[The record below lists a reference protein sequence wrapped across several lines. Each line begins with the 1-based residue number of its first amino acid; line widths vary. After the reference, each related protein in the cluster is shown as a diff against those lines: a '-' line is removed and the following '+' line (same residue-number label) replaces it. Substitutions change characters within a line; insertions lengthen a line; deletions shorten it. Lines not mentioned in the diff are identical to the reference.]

1 MPVVTI
7 KARAN
12 GPYKVEGPVRV
23 VDAEGAEFVLPAGSS
38 IVLCRCGYSRTKP
51 FCDSSH
57 KRIGFVAD
65 DSSPR
70 AAT

>member
-1 MPVVTI
+1 MTEITI

-23 VDAEGAEFVLPAGSS
+23 IDSEGIEFVLPAGSA
-38 IVLCRCGYSRTKP
+38 IVLCRCGHSRNKP

-57 KRIGFVAD
+57 KRVGFVSD
-65 DSSPR
+65 DSAPR
-70 AAT
+70 AG